1 MEMKPPFF
9 TFLINSLDILI
20 YIHLGVFVVFLPHS
34 ERTKLTAQSLRC
46 AFLGYAMDWK
56 GACVF
61 CISWN
66 VVFFEN
72 QYFFQ
77 SYWDIASSSISFLVF
92 PTITRFN
99 PVYVYKRR
107 RLEREPSQGA
117 PSDVTIPTLVPPNT
131 PPDTPPV
138 APLEA
143 PLHRPTRPSK
153 PPDQFGLTHRLY
165 LTIFHLLR
173 FLTLTHR

>member
-1 MEMKPPFF
+1 MPWIEKGHVCFASLEMLC
-9 TFLINSLDILI
+9 FLKINTSFKVIGIL
-20 YIHLGVFVVFLPHS
+20 HLL
-34 ERTKLTAQSLRC
+34 
-46 AFLGYAMDWK
+46 
-56 GACVF
+56 
-61 CISWN
+61 
-66 VVFFEN
+66 
-72 QYFFQ
+72 QYP
-77 SYWDIASSSISFLVF
+77 SFLVF

-107 RLEREPSQGA
+107 RLEREPPQGA

-138 APLEA
+138 APFEA
-143 PLHRPTRPSK
+143 PLHQPTRPSK